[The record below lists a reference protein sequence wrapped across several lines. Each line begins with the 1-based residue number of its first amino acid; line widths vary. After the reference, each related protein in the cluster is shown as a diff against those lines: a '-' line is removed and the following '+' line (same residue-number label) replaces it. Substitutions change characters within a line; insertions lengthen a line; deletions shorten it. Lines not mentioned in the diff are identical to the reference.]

1 MSTHNILFL
10 KNKEEKSAL
19 IILNLPLLDFP
30 KGLKNEFKTAVVD
43 EPSSVRAIEVLL

>member
-1 MSTHNILFL
+1 MSVHTTYHFQ
-10 KNKEEKSAL
+10 NKEEKSAL
-19 IILNLPLLDFP
+19 FILNLPLWDFP